1 MYLMMSPDIQKNF
14 DEMKVG
20 TSDSSVSIGN
30 QQVLDLVIPIAPLG
44 QQQKALEILEAQF
57 SRLDASLAIADVIE
71 EKASAMRRSLLHAAF
86 TGELTKEW
94 REGAHV

>member
-30 QQVLDLVIPIAPLG
+30 QQVLDLVIPIAPLE